1 MIKQWT
7 FKNAQGKSQSIEL
20 FADGVWSVEPNG
32 RFKHEFER
40 VWREKIYRT
49 PISIMQELYREIAIA
64 NLGVEN
70 RHKRF
75 WRLINL
81 DALNEFVETVQTN
94 SRRDMLR
101 LTRNGV
107 EVTTILDVQ
116 NKYAA
121 PFKTE
126 ETIDRVFF
134 FGFEQWGVPMSLRK
148 KIRETILSALSTES
162 GFTLRDAFPL
172 IDYDNIR
179 TESITMHNDDLDGSN
194 TGGTFQ
200 FLHKESVEIGGW
212 DRGGGGSK
220 TISLERFIANEWNI
234 QSEASPLFLA
244 RIKEAII
251 TDEHH

>member
-1 MIKQWT
+1 MMIKQWT

-32 RFKHEFER
+32 RFKHEFDR

-64 NLGVEN
+64 NLGAEN

-81 DALNEFVETVQTN
+81 DALNECVETVQSN
-94 SRRDMLR
+94 SRRDTLR

-107 EVTTILDVQ
+107 ELETNLDIK
-116 NKYAA
+116 NNYAA
-121 PFKTE
+121 PSKTE
-126 ETIDRVFF
+126 ETLDRAFF

-162 GFTLRDAFPL
+162 GFALRDAFPL
-172 IDYDNIR
+172 IDYDKIQ
-179 TESITMHNDDLDGSN
+179 TESITTHFDDLGGSN
-194 TGGTFQ
+194 TGGKFQ

-220 TISLERFIANEWNI
+220 TVSLERFLANEWNI
-234 QSEASPLFLA
+234 QSEAPPLFLA
-244 RIKEAII
+244 RIQDAII
-251 TDEHH
+251 QE